1 MATVHGPGVVILL
14 SGGHSIDLTG
24 RDILFY
30 LKKPKLMRIV
40 QPTKRLVTFTLF
52 LFSLA
57 LSLPLLAQEARP
69 SAGSGD
75 KRMPLQKWE
84 FRAGVGLT
92 PTFASDKVQ
101 TLVPPHLVEV
111 RARLHSSFSIG
122 LMAGRSVSSAK
133 RATVGQP
140 NTFTEYQNDFTS
152 LGLRLAVHSSYRQKL
167 EAYGGM
173 TLGYGISNVKEIR
186 EPGEVVEPRGGPSFT
201 PKGAQARNGM
211 FVTAFVGANYKL
223 GRRVGV
229 FGELGFGIAIASAGI
244 SYRM

>member
-1 MATVHGPGVVILL
+1 MPP
-14 SGGHSIDLTG
+14 GGHLI
-24 RDILFY
+24 FY

-40 QPTKRLVTFTLF
+40 PSTKLTATFALF

-57 LSLPLLAQEARP
+57 LSLPLFSQEAAARP
-69 SAGSGD
+69 AQQLRNE
-75 KRMPLQKWE
+75 KRLPMQKWE
-84 FRAGVGLT
+84 FRAGLGLT
-92 PTFASDKVQ
+92 PTFASDRVQ

-111 RARLHSSFSIG
+111 RARLHSSFSMAF
-122 LMAGRSVSSAK
+122 MAGRSVSSAK

-140 NTFTEYQNDFTS
+140 NTFTEYQNDFTA

-173 TLGYGISNVKEIR
+173 TLGYGIANVKEIR
-186 EPGEVVEPRGGPSFT
+186 EPGIVVDPRGGPSFT
-201 PKGAQARNGM
+201 PKGAQPRSGM

-223 GRRVGV
+223 GRRLGV
-229 FGELGFGIAIASAGI
+229 FGELGFGIAVASAGI